1 MKHVILIFIALLI
14 SYTSFAQRIFVKE
27 QNTETN
33 GTAFVKTLS
42 CADTLGLCAYNTA
55 PQALY
60 KDQLGGYAVGTNFFG
75 DIAKAQEFTVDDT
88 TRYNIR
94 KVMFFFAA
102 KKKAAQDSFLL
113 VNIYK
118 IDSIGF
124 AAGNTT
130 KACPDSIIA
139 TRKLFLDSIDTIA
152 GHPTVLDFEWGVS
165 TKGKFAIGFDMSH
178 LDTADRV
185 GLYST
190 KDSSALKTELSWEKQ
205 SNGRWYTMLRSWPLD
220 VDFAIFPIVDKTA
233 IGIKELDNQ
242 NTLTLSIHPNPANSA
257 TIIQFT
263 LTESSPVQ
271 LNISDKSGKM
281 IQQKKYSLIEKGM
294 HTLNIPTSEL
304 ADGVYALTIQTLTS
318 AKSIKL
324 IVLHE

>member
-1 MKHVILIFIALLI
+1 MKHVILIFLALLI
-14 SYTSFAQRIFVKE
+14 SCASFAQRNFVKE
-27 QNTETN
+27 QKVGTN
-33 GTAFVKTLS
+33 GIAFVKTLS
-42 CADTLGLCAYNTA
+42 CADTLGLCAYNA
-55 PQALY
+55 SPQALY

-75 DIAKAQEFTVDDT
+75 DIAKAQEFLVDDT
-88 TRYNIR
+88 ARYNIR

-124 AAGNTT
+124 SAGNTT
-130 KACPDSIIA
+130 KACPDTIIA
-139 TRKLFLDSIDTIA
+139 SRKLFLDSIDTIA

-233 IGIKELDNQ
+233 IGIKELSASSS
-242 NTLTLSIHPNPANSA
+242 LALSIHPNPSNTTSNV
-257 TIIQFT
+257 QFT
-263 LTESSPVQ
+263 ITESSPVQ
-271 LNISDKSGKM
+271 LSICDKNGKM
-281 IQQKKYSLIEKGM
+281 IHLKKYSILEKGL
-294 HTLNIPTSEL
+294 HEITLPT
-304 ADGVYALTIQTLTS
+304 ADYASGVYTLKVQT
-318 AKSIKL
+318 AAAYKSLKL
-324 IVLHE
+324 IVLHD